1 MTIVVIFFAAIVMFV
16 APLMTMADKTDDTV
30 NLSVQSATTEFT
42 NKIRTTG
49 KLTQEDYDNFIL
61 TIGATGNA
69 YDVEITLQILDENP
83 KKKTT
88 EGATVIGDNIYYTM
102 YTSQVTDQLAAS
114 QKKEISLKE
123 GDNVTVTVKNNN
135 NTIAVQLRNW
145 AYKVTGNDSS
155 PITAE
160 ASGIVTKTAN

>member
-16 APLMTMADKTDDTV
+16 APLMTMADKTDNTV

-49 KLTQEDYDNFIL
+49 KLTREDYDNFIL

-114 QKKEISLKE
+114 KMISLKE
-123 GDNVTVTVKNNN
+123 GDNVTVKVKNKN

-155 PITAE
+155 TITAE

>member
-49 KLTQEDYDNFIL
+49 KLTQVDYDNFIL

-114 QKKEISLKE
+114 KMISLKE
-123 GDNVTVTVKNNN
+123 GDNVTVKVKNKN

-155 PITAE
+155 TITAE

>member
-88 EGATVIGDNIYYTM
+88 EGATVIGDNINYTM

-114 QKKEISLKE
+114 KMISLKE
-123 GDNVTVTVKNNN
+123 GDNVTVKVKNKN

-155 PITAE
+155 TITAE

>member
-114 QKKEISLKE
+114 KMISLKE
-123 GDNVTVTVKNNN
+123 GDNVTVKVKNKN

-155 PITAE
+155 TITAA

>member
-69 YDVEITLQILDENP
+69 YDVEITLQILDENH

-114 QKKEISLKE
+114 KMISLKE
-123 GDNVTVTVKNNN
+123 GDNVTVKVKNKN

-155 PITAE
+155 TITAE

>member
-42 NKIRTTG
+42 NKIRTVG
-49 KLTQEDYDNFIL
+49 KLTQEDYDNFVL
-61 TIGATGNA
+61 TLGATGNA

-83 KKKTT
+83 KKKSS
-88 EGATVIGDNIYYTM
+88 EGTTVIGDNIYYTM
-102 YTSQVTDQLAAS
+102 YTSQVMDQLGAS
-114 QKKEISLKE
+114 KTISLKE
-123 GDNVTVTVKNNN
+123 GDNVTVKVKNKN

-155 PITAE
+155 TITAE
-160 ASGIVTKTAN
+160 ASGIVTKSAN

>member
-88 EGATVIGDNIYYTM
+88 EGAIVIGDNIYYTM

-114 QKKEISLKE
+114 KMISLKE
-123 GDNVTVTVKNNN
+123 GDNVTVKVKNKN

-155 PITAE
+155 TITAE

>member
-16 APLMTMADKTDDTV
+16 APLMTMADKTDNTV

-114 QKKEISLKE
+114 KMISLKE
-123 GDNVTVTVKNNN
+123 GDNVTVKVKNKN

-155 PITAE
+155 TITAE

>member
-102 YTSQVTDQLAAS
+102 YTSQVTDQLAAR
-114 QKKEISLKE
+114 KMISLKE
-123 GDNVTVTVKNNN
+123 GDNVTVKVKNKN

-155 PITAE
+155 TITAE

>member
-16 APLMTMADKTDDTV
+16 APLMTMADKTDETV

-49 KLTQEDYDNFIL
+49 KLTQEDYDNVIL

-114 QKKEISLKE
+114 KMISLKE
-123 GDNVTVTVKNNN
+123 GDNVTVKVKNKN

-155 PITAE
+155 TITAE

>member
-16 APLMTMADKTDDTV
+16 APLMTMADKTDNTV

-102 YTSQVTDQLAAS
+102 YTSQVTDQLVAS
-114 QKKEISLKE
+114 KMISLKE
-123 GDNVTVTVKNNN
+123 GDNVTVKVKNKN

-155 PITAE
+155 TITAE

>member
-83 KKKTT
+83 KKKST
-88 EGATVIGDNIYYTM
+88 EGSTVIGDNIYYTM

-123 GDNVTVTVKNNN
+123 GDNVTVKVKNKN

-155 PITAE
+155 TITAE